1 MKPIPLD
8 DDWDDFYEEA
18 EIEDLPWFTKR
29 LDFDLQIELKN
40 RDLRK
45 GRFLDL
51 GTGIGTQALALSKM
65 GFDVTGADISEVAI
79 DKAKKRSD
87 KVNFVVDDILNTN
100 LPDDSFDFIF
110 DRGIFHLFDESDR
123 LGFVSQIKRIL
134 NDDGIYFLKCMS
146 IEEPEFA
153 DTNTPYRFS
162 KQQIVDTFGDDFD
175 IEKIR
180 PSIFEASNLDYNPRA
195 WFAIMQKKTS

>member
-8 DDWDDFYEEA
+8 DDWDDFYNEA
-18 EIEDLPWFTKR
+18 EVEDLPWFTKR

-51 GTGIGTQALALSKM
+51 GTGVGTQAISLSKM
-65 GFDVTGADISEVAI
+65 GFDVTGADISEIAI

-87 KVNFVVDDILNTN
+87 KINFVVDDILNTK

-123 LGFVSQIKRIL
+123 PEFVKQIKRIL
-134 NDDGIYFLKCMS
+134 NDNGIYFLKCMS
-146 IEEPEFA
+146 MEEEEFSGDNA
-153 DTNTPYRFS
+153 PHRLS
-162 KQQIVDTFGDDFD
+162 KQQIIDIFGNDFD

-195 WFAIMQKKTS
+195 WFAVMQKKT

>member
-8 DDWDDFYEEA
+8 DDWDDFYNEA
-18 EIEDLPWFTKR
+18 EVEDLPWFTKR

-51 GTGIGTQALALSKM
+51 GTGIGTQAIALSKM
-65 GFDVTGADISEVAI
+65 GFEVTGADISEVAI
-79 DKAKKRSD
+79 EKAKKRSD
-87 KVNFVVDDILNTN
+87 KINFVVDDILSTN
-100 LPDDSFDFIF
+100 LPDSSFDFIF

-123 LGFVSQIKRIL
+123 TEFVNQIKRIL

-146 IEEPEFA
+146 IEEEEFSGDNA
-153 DTNTPYRFS
+153 PHRLS
-162 KQQIVDTFGDDFD
+162 KQQIIDIFEDDFD

-180 PSIFEASNLDYNPRA
+180 PSIFEASNLDYNPKA
-195 WFAIMQKKTS
+195 WFTVMRKKS

>member
-1 MKPIPLD
+1 MPLD
-8 DDWDDFYEEA
+8 DDWDDFYTEVEV
-18 EIEDLPWFTKR
+18 EDLPWFTKR

-51 GTGIGTQALALSKM
+51 GTGVGTQAIALTKI

-79 DKAKKRSD
+79 EKAKNRSN
-87 KVNFVVDDILNTN
+87 KINFVIDDILNTQ

-123 LGFVSQIKRIL
+123 KQFVNQIKRIL
-134 NDDGIYFLKCMS
+134 NDDGLYFLKCMS
-146 IEEPEFA
+146 LEEPEFA
-153 DTNTPYRFS
+153 DSNAPYRFS
-162 KQQIVDTFGDDFD
+162 KQQIIDTFSADFE
-175 IEKIR
+175 IEKIK

-195 WFAIMQKKTS
+195 WFAVMQKKL

>member
-8 DDWDDFYEEA
+8 DDWDDFYNETEV
-18 EIEDLPWFTKR
+18 EDLPWFTKR

-40 RDLRK
+40 RNLRS

-51 GTGIGTQALALSKM
+51 GTGIGTQAIALSNM

-79 DKAKKRSD
+79 EKAKKRSD
-87 KVNFVVDDILNTN
+87 KINFVVDDILNTK

-123 LGFVSQIKRIL
+123 TEFVNQIKRIL

-146 IEEPEFA
+146 IEEEEFSGDNA
-153 DTNTPYRFS
+153 PHRLS
-162 KQQIVDTFGDDFD
+162 KQQIIDIFGNDFD
-175 IEKIR
+175 IEKIK

-195 WFAIMQKKTS
+195 WFAVMQKKT